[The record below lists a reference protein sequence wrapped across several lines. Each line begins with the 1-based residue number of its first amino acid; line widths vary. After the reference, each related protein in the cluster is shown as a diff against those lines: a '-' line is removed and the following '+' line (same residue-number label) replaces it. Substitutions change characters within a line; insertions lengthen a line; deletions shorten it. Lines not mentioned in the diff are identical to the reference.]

1 MPAMTIPAAR
11 CLALV
16 VLTIAAAHAARADE
30 ATERGHGIV
39 KSLCSRCHAVEKR
52 GASPRKEALPFREIS
67 KRYPL
72 RNLEEAL
79 AEGIVTGHNDMP
91 AFQFEP
97 DEIDAILAYIDSISA
112 QPAKP

>member
-1 MPAMTIPAAR
+1 MTLRAAR
-11 CLALV
+11 CFVLLIALMA
-16 VLTIAAAHAARADE
+16 TMQAAVADE
-30 ATERGHGIV
+30 ITERGKGIV
-39 KSLCSRCHAVEKR
+39 RSLCSRCHSVEKA

-97 DEIDAILAYIDSISA
+97 DEIDAILAYIDTIQV
-112 QPAKP
+112 QPGKP